1 MIHHDHR
8 DYDVAVDETAKRFQ
22 AQLEETIHAS
32 QGSAQSVIER
42 VTRETP
48 LDRMA
53 HSQSLAFAIDG
64 TTDAILIGPRNRR
77 AAGHFQEPLHKNA
90 LDQIAAHADIP
101 GTYVTRLLGKPYGR
115 ELLVEN
121 LTTIFAK
128 EDDRNL
134 LVRSVNGQVRGV
146 LSNSYKRMDSGPIID
161 AFAKACQEIGA
172 VPVEGVGGD
181 LRWAIKAILP
191 MVFQP
196 SKKQGTEELIAFGI
210 QLSNSDYGKG
220 ALSLRAF
227 MTRIIC
233 TNYATMEEVL
243 RERHL
248 GSRLADD
255 IEYSRETLLADTKVQ
270 VLSIR
275 DQVRGTLAPA
285 KVNDLVGRIG
295 KTLEAR
301 IDPKEAWKDLTTHGL
316 LKGEVAAVKEL
327 FNDAGVEQLPPGT
340 TTARLS
346 NAVSW
351 FAKSAATP
359 ERRLELE
366 NVAGQLLFPKKKA
379 EEAKEAA

>member
-8 DYDVAVDETAKRFQ
+8 DYDVAVDETAKRFK

-32 QGSAQSVIER
+32 QGSALSVIER

-64 TTDAILIGPRNRR
+64 TTDAILVGPRNRR

-128 EDDRNL
+128 EPDRNL
-134 LVRSVNGQVRGV
+134 LVRSVDGQVRGV

-161 AFAKACQEIGA
+161 AFAKACLEIGA

-233 TNYATMEEVL
+233 TNYATMEEVF

-248 GSRLADD
+248 GSRLTDN

-275 DQVRGTLAPA
+275 DQVRDTLAPP
-285 KVNDLVGRIG
+285 KVNELVGRIG

-366 NVAGQLLFPKKKA
+366 NVAGALLFPKKKA
-379 EEAKEAA
+379 EEEKEAA